1 MPTISAE
8 DYLKHIL
15 KLQEGEARVSTSAL
29 AASLSLADASVTEML
44 KKLAV
49 RGLVRYRPYQGV
61 TLTEKGR
68 GIALRTLRRH
78 RLWELFL
85 VRHLGFSWD
94 RIHDEA
100 ERLEHATSEAL
111 EAALD
116 RALGSPRF
124 DPHGDPIPSIEGRLD
139 GGAGPAL
146 AALRP
151 GAVAKIRRV
160 ADVDP
165 ELLRHADRLGMVPEA
180 SLEVRERLDFDGS
193 LRVRVAG
200 GDRFLSA
207 EVAKHIFVEVVEERD
222 G

>member
-1 MPTISAE
+1 MPTVSAE

-15 KLQEGEARVSTSAL
+15 KLQEGAGRVSTSAL
-29 AASLSLADASVTEML
+29 AASLALADASVTAML
-44 KKLAV
+44 KKLAA

-68 GIALRTLRRH
+68 ALALRTLRRH

-94 RIHDEA
+94 RIHEEA
-100 ERLEHATSEAL
+100 ERLEHATSDAL

-116 RALGSPRF
+116 RALGSPRS
-124 DPHGDPIPSIEGRLD
+124 DPHGDPIPSHD
-139 GGAGPAL
+139 GEVDGTAGAAL
-146 AALRP
+146 AALPP
-151 GAVAKIRRV
+151 GAVGRIRRV
-160 ADVDP
+160 ADIDP

-200 GDRFLSA
+200 RERFLSA
-207 EVAKHIFVEVVEERD
+207 EVARHIFVDLVEE
-222 G
+222 GHG

>member
-15 KLQEGEARVSTSAL
+15 KLQEGEERVSTSAL
-29 AASLSLADASVTEML
+29 ATSLSLADASVTEML
-44 KKLAV
+44 KKLAA
-49 RGLVRYRPYQGV
+49 RGLVRYQPYQGV

-68 GIALRTLRRH
+68 GIAVRTLRRH

-85 VRHLGFSWD
+85 VRHLGYSWD
-94 RIHDEA
+94 QIHEEA
-100 ERLEHATSEAL
+100 ERLEHVTSEAL
-111 EAALD
+111 ETALD
-116 RALGSPRF
+116 RALGSPQF
-124 DPHGDPIPSIEGRLD
+124 DPHGDPIPSAEGRVH
-139 GGAGPAL
+139 GGASSAL

-165 ELLRHADRLGMVPEA
+165 ELLRHADRLGIVPEA

-207 EVAKHIFVEVVEERD
+207 EVARHIFVELVEERS